1 MLERL
6 PLYVQTQN
14 YLLELFEDGT
24 YKPGD
29 QLPSESDLAEQLGIS
44 RPTLREALLKL
55 EQDGAVVRRHGIG
68 TFVTT
73 GFKRRLKSGLERL
86 ESILQLAGQ
95 QNLRVKFDTLQVA
108 SEKADQLIADQL
120 RVTPGTPLTT
130 VRRVIALDSTPVAF
144 MQDCVL
150 ALVLSPD
157 DIDQNFKGSV
167 LDMLISSRQTQVS
180 HAVADIIPVVADN
193 SLAEKLCVEPGAAIL
208 LMEEILFDDESE
220 PIELSRNYF
229 VPDFFRFRVVRR

>member
-14 YLLELFEDGT
+14 YLLELIEDGT

-29 QLPSESDLAEQLGIS
+29 QLPSESDLAEKLGIS

-55 EQDGAVVRRHGIG
+55 EQDGVVVRRHGIG

-95 QNLRVKFDTLQVA
+95 QSLQVNYDTLQVA
-108 SEKADQLIADQL
+108 AEKADKLTADQL
-120 RVTPGTPLTT
+120 RVSPGTFLTT
-130 VRRVIALDSTPVAF
+130 VRRVIVLDKTPVAF

-150 ALVLSPD
+150 ASVLSPD
-157 DIDQNFKGSV
+157 EINDNFKGSV
-167 LDMLISSRQTQVS
+167 LDMLIKKRGSQIS

-193 SLAEKLCVEPGAAIL
+193 SLAEKLCVDTGEAIL

-220 PIELSRNYF
+220 PVEFSRNYF

>member
-6 PLYVQTQN
+6 PLYIQTQN

-95 QNLRVKFDTLQVA
+95 QNLQVKFDTLQVA
-108 SEKADQLIADQL
+108 LEKADQLTADLL
-120 RVTPGTPLTT
+120 RISLGTQLTT
-130 VRRVIALDSTPVAF
+130 VRRVIALDKTPVAF
-144 MQDCVL
+144 MQDCVVGSVF
-150 ALVLSPD
+150 APE
-157 DIDQNFKGSV
+157 DIDKNFKGSV
-167 LDMLISSRQTQVS
+167 LDMLVNSRHVQVS
-180 HAVADIIPVVADN
+180 HAVADIIPVVADE
-193 SLAEKLCVEPGAAIL
+193 SLAEKLCVDPGAAIL
-208 LMEEILFDDESE
+208 LMEEILYDDESE